1 MRRPFALVGFT
12 YLLAQVAAVFLGTAW
27 ALPVACVLLLLM
39 GVTLLLPRLRLSIF
53 PVALCAASMAFGG
66 FAALAPAVTAPGE
79 ALDNTD
85 AAISGTFVEAPYR
98 SYDNRYCTVQV
109 DNVDGKPVDFRIR
122 LSLPESVVGKA
133 GDRLEGKVHVYL
145 PRGGDGFSSRN
156 YYASQGIAACAYLY
170 SYEPYTVVPQEPASF
185 SHWMQELRVS
195 LGKAVE
201 AILPEEEAGLL
212 KGILM
217 GDSSGISPEL
227 TADFRTVGLSHVMS
241 VSGLHMT
248 TVANLLLASLLALR
262 VPRKGSA
269 AIASVGVLLFMVVA
283 DFVPSAARSGI
294 MCLLYLAGTL
304 LSRRADSLN
313 SLGLAV
319 WVLCLAS
326 PYAGA
331 DVGLLLSCSATLG
344 LILCSNPLTA
354 WLDARVSG
362 FKYGKRLFHTVHLV
376 LATSVSATLFT
387 LPVIA
392 LTFRS
397 VSAVGLLA
405 NLLALWPTTL
415 LLQLGL
421 GAAFL
426 QLLLPGTL
434 AAMPLAIPA
443 GWLAKLVK
451 AIVHLLAQ
459 VPYASLPVSMGFMLL
474 WIAAVLILLAVCVW
488 MGPSKPLL
496 RTAAWLSCILLLA
509 GIFSYQVSR
518 RDITRIA
525 VADVGSGLS
534 VAVTRNGHALV
545 IGCEGYSTQ
554 SLENELQG
562 RGVQSLDGM
571 LLFTHFGEEAHNAA
585 EVLEDYPA
593 DRLVLP
599 SGYMDDFLQ
608 AEAAEIGETHPYRE
622 AAKLTLGSAISVEMV
637 NGAALLNANGV
648 TVLFCPAGVQ
658 AENLP
663 EAWRSPHFAVL
674 AQDVEGIEA
683 EYTVLSMDES
693 DVGDAVAGRQQ
704 VTATAGLGT
713 VAIEITDG
721 QTCRI
726 RRDA

>member
-85 AAISGTFVEAPYR
+85 ATISGTFVEAPYR

-133 GDRLEGKVHVYL
+133 GDCLEGKVHVYL

-156 YYASQGIAACAYLY
+156 YYASQRIAACAYLY

-283 DFVPSAARSGI
+283 DFVPSATRSGI
-294 MCLLYLAGTL
+294 MCLLYLTGTL

-319 WVLCLAS
+319 WVLCLTS

-331 DVGLLLSCSATLG
+331 DVGLLLSFSATLG

-354 WLDARVSG
+354 WLDARVSS
-362 FKYGKRLFHTVHLV
+362 FQYGKRLFHAVHLV

-443 GWLAKLVK
+443 GWLAKLVEG
-451 AIVHLLAQ
+451 IVHLLAQ

-545 IGCEGYSTQ
+545 VGCEGYSTQ

-608 AEAAEIGETHPYRE
+608 AEAAEIGETPPYRE

-674 AQDVEGIEA
+674 AQDVAGIEA

>member
-66 FAALAPAVTAPGE
+66 FAALAPVVTAPGE

-85 AAISGTFVEAPYR
+85 ATISGTFVEAPYR

-227 TADFRTVGLSHVMS
+227 AADFRTVGLSHVMS

-269 AIASVGVLLFMVVA
+269 AIASAGVLLFMVVA

-294 MCLLYLAGTL
+294 MCLLYLTGTL

-319 WVLCLAS
+319 WVLCLTS

-331 DVGLLLSCSATLG
+331 DVGLLLSYSATLG

-354 WLDARVSG
+354 WLDARVSS
-362 FKYGKRLFHTVHLV
+362 FQYGKRLFHAVHLV

-459 VPYASLPVSMGFMLL
+459 VPYASLPVSMGFVLL

-509 GIFSYQVSR
+509 GIFSYQVSQ

-545 IGCEGYSTQ
+545 VGCEGYSTQ

-608 AEAAEIGETHPYRE
+608 AKAEAIGETYPYRE

-637 NGAALLNANGV
+637 NGVALLNANGV

>member
-1 MRRPFALVGFT
+1 
-12 YLLAQVAAVFLGTAW
+12 
-27 ALPVACVLLLLM
+27 
-39 GVTLLLPRLRLSIF
+39 
-53 PVALCAASMAFGG
+53 
-66 FAALAPAVTAPGE
+66 
-79 ALDNTD
+79 
-85 AAISGTFVEAPYR
+85 
-98 SYDNRYCTVQV
+98 
-109 DNVDGKPVDFRIR
+109 
-122 LSLPESVVGKA
+122 
-133 GDRLEGKVHVYL
+133 
-145 PRGGDGFSSRN
+145 
-156 YYASQGIAACAYLY
+156 
-170 SYEPYTVVPQEPASF
+170 
-185 SHWMQELRVS
+185 
-195 LGKAVE
+195 
-201 AILPEEEAGLL
+201 
-212 KGILM
+212 
-217 GDSSGISPEL
+217 
-227 TADFRTVGLSHVMS
+227 
-241 VSGLHMT
+241 
-248 TVANLLLASLLALR
+248 
-262 VPRKGSA
+262 
-269 AIASVGVLLFMVVA
+269 
-283 DFVPSAARSGI
+283 
-294 MCLLYLAGTL
+294 MCLLYLTGTL

-331 DVGLLLSCSATLG
+331 DVGLLLSYSATLG

-354 WLDARVSG
+354 WLDARVSS
-362 FKYGKRLFHTVHLV
+362 FQYGKRLFHAVHLV

-459 VPYASLPVSMGFMLL
+459 VPYASLPVSMGFVLL

-509 GIFSYQVSR
+509 GIFSYQVSQ

-545 IGCEGYSTQ
+545 VGCEGYSTQ

-622 AAKLTLGSAISVEMV
+622 AAKLTLGSAISVEMI

>member
-122 LSLPESVVGKA
+122 LSLPESVVGKS

-185 SHWMQELRVS
+185 SHWMQELRAS

-227 TADFRTVGLSHVMS
+227 AADFRTVGLSHVLS

-269 AIASVGVLLFMVVA
+269 AIASAGVLLFMVVA

-294 MCLLYLAGTL
+294 MCLLYLTGTL

-331 DVGLLLSCSATLG
+331 DVGLLLSYSATLG

-354 WLDARVSG
+354 WLDARVSS
-362 FKYGKRLFHTVHLV
+362 FQYGKRLFHAVHLV

-459 VPYASLPVSMGFMLL
+459 VPYASLPVSMGFVLL

-509 GIFSYQVSR
+509 GIFSYQVSQ

-608 AEAAEIGETHPYRE
+608 AEAAEIGETHPCRE

-637 NGAALLNANGV
+637 DGAALLNANGV

>member
-122 LSLPESVVGKA
+122 LSLPESVVGKS

-156 YYASQGIAACAYLY
+156 YYASQRIAACAYLY

-227 TADFRTVGLSHVMS
+227 AADFRTVGLSHVLS

-269 AIASVGVLLFMVVA
+269 AIASAGVLLFMVVA

-362 FKYGKRLFHTVHLV
+362 FKYGKRLFHAVHLV

-459 VPYASLPVSMGFMLL
+459 VPYASLPVSMGFVLL

-608 AEAAEIGETHPYRE
+608 AKAEAIGETHPYRE

-674 AQDVEGIEA
+674 AQDVAGIEA

>member
-53 PVALCAASMAFGG
+53 PVALCAASLAFGG

-109 DNVDGKPVDFRIR
+109 DNVDGKPADFRIR

-185 SHWMQELRVS
+185 SHWMQELRAS

-283 DFVPSAARSGI
+283 DFVPSATRSGI

-304 LSRRADSLN
+304 LSRRA
-313 SLGLAV
+313 
-319 WVLCLAS
+319 
-326 PYAGA
+326 
-331 DVGLLLSCSATLG
+331 
-344 LILCSNPLTA
+344 
-354 WLDARVSG
+354 
-362 FKYGKRLFHTVHLV
+362 H
-376 LATSVSATLFT
+376 T
-387 LPVIA
+387 LP
-392 LTFRS
+392 
-397 VSAVGLLA
+397 
-405 NLLALWPTTL
+405 
-415 LLQLGL
+415 
-421 GAAFL
+421 
-426 QLLLPGTL
+426 
-434 AAMPLAIPA
+434 
-443 GWLAKLVK
+443 
-451 AIVHLLAQ
+451 
-459 VPYASLPVSMGFMLL
+459 
-474 WIAAVLILLAVCVW
+474 
-488 MGPSKPLL
+488 
-496 RTAAWLSCILLLA
+496 
-509 GIFSYQVSR
+509 
-518 RDITRIA
+518 
-525 VADVGSGLS
+525 
-534 VAVTRNGHALV
+534 
-545 IGCEGYSTQ
+545 
-554 SLENELQG
+554 
-562 RGVQSLDGM
+562 
-571 LLFTHFGEEAHNAA
+571 
-585 EVLEDYPA
+585 
-593 DRLVLP
+593 
-599 SGYMDDFLQ
+599 
-608 AEAAEIGETHPYRE
+608 
-622 AAKLTLGSAISVEMV
+622 
-637 NGAALLNANGV
+637 
-648 TVLFCPAGVQ
+648 
-658 AENLP
+658 
-663 EAWRSPHFAVL
+663 
-674 AQDVEGIEA
+674 
-683 EYTVLSMDES
+683 
-693 DVGDAVAGRQQ
+693 
-704 VTATAGLGT
+704 
-713 VAIEITDG
+713 
-721 QTCRI
+721 
-726 RRDA
+726 

>member
-1 MRRPFALVGFT
+1 MS
-12 YLLAQVAAVFLGTAW
+12 AVFNGDT
-27 ALPVACVLLLLM
+27 ALP
-39 GVTLLLPRLRLSIF
+39 P
-53 PVALCAASMAFGG
+53 
-66 FAALAPAVTAPGE
+66 
-79 ALDNTD
+79 
-85 AAISGTFVEAPYR
+85 
-98 SYDNRYCTVQV
+98 
-109 DNVDGKPVDFRIR
+109 
-122 LSLPESVVGKA
+122 
-133 GDRLEGKVHVYL
+133 
-145 PRGGDGFSSRN
+145 
-156 YYASQGIAACAYLY
+156 
-170 SYEPYTVVPQEPASF
+170 
-185 SHWMQELRVS
+185 
-195 LGKAVE
+195 
-201 AILPEEEAGLL
+201 
-212 KGILM
+212 
-217 GDSSGISPEL
+217 
-227 TADFRTVGLSHVMS
+227 
-241 VSGLHMT
+241 
-248 TVANLLLASLLALR
+248 
-262 VPRKGSA
+262 
-269 AIASVGVLLFMVVA
+269 
-283 DFVPSAARSGI
+283 
-294 MCLLYLAGTL
+294 
-304 LSRRADSLN
+304 ADSLN

-319 WVLCLAS
+319 WVLCLTS

-331 DVGLLLSCSATLG
+331 DVGLLLSFSATLG

-362 FKYGKRLFHTVHLV
+362 FKYGKRLFHAVHLV

-459 VPYASLPVSMGFMLL
+459 VPYASLPVPMGFVLL

-509 GIFSYQVSR
+509 GIFSYQVSQ

-683 EYTVLSMDES
+683 EYTVLSMTNRMWAMRLPEDN
-693 DVGDAVAGRQQ
+693 R
-704 VTATAGLGT
+704 
-713 VAIEITDG
+713 
-721 QTCRI
+721 
-726 RRDA
+726 